1 MNDKWIILKRK
12 DFPFEN
18 LNISFEIFNNKSEAI
33 EKFNELAKSILEDIK
48 SNLAERS
55 KKNNNLTLDEY
66 INILSDKYKD
76 SLTYGYYP
84 YNDGYIF
91 SSIEYFRDSFGDYD
105 VHLMDLIVCSYKNS
119 TLNEIK
125 FPEIKNNHLM
135 VDKFLETMENR

>member
-18 LNISFEIFNNKSEAI
+18 LNISFEIFNDKSEAI

-55 KKNNNLTLDEY
+55 KKNNLTLDEY

-125 FPEIKNNHLM
+125 FPETKNNHLM
-135 VDKFLETMENR
+135 VDKFLATLENR

>member
-55 KKNNNLTLDEY
+55 KKNNLTLDEY

-125 FPEIKNNHLM
+125 FPETKNNHLM
-135 VDKFLETMENR
+135 VDKFLATLENR